1 MPGKQLYAW
10 SVSDTPASALQA
22 PPGRVGDVIYAL
34 VLGALTLLYVQP
46 LFLAEQPA
54 LTDFGAQV
62 IMADAWTRFDEVP
75 QFSAYFVRETRWL
88 PQLLPARF
96 ASLLHPL
103 MPPTL
108 ALKWFTA
115 LGMLNTVLGAY
126 LLARAHDRSRWLVV
140 FCLPGLWGGMLAL
153 GLLNYCFTYGLM
165 LESAALGRW
174 VARRPTRGRVALLAL
189 VNVVA
194 FFVHG
199 LGYLLVGLLGG
210 LGWLTSLPSP
220 SALRRPAGWAGPL
233 ALLPGALLWLGWWRG
248 VEADPNTLGVSM
260 GELLR
265 EHASWRPPAEQLA
278 WLIEQG
284 HDLLVDGS
292 DTALGLALFGCWLAL
307 REDPPTRPVSE
318 PVLPSE
324 SPAETRLGEHSL
336 LILTLTLGALMF
348 LLPASIRGT
357 GINSRL
363 VTPFLFIAALLPR
376 ARPRGLPGALPLE
389 VGVALVAAYG
399 VHLGAC
405 MRRFEAEELAPL
417 RALMDTVPRGSRVDC
432 VNTCRTDDDTAI
444 FVRRP
449 LCSVCNGLVQT
460 RRDGFSGGGFAQH
473 PWNAIRYRE
482 GAGYPT
488 VRGLDWTRSWQLPR
502 WDYVLARGAVPSEL
516 PADLTLVGHHA
527 PRGGGGGEW
536 SLYRVASPVP
546 PPAPP

>member
-1 MPGKQLYAW
+1 MPGKQLYARRM
-10 SVSDTPASALQA
+10 SDTPASPPVA
-22 PPGRVGDVIYAL
+22 PPRRAADVTYAL
-34 VLGALTLLYVQP
+34 VLGALTLLYVAP

-54 LTDFGAQV
+54 LTDFGAQL

-75 QFSAYFVRETRWL
+75 QFAAYFVRETRWL

-96 ASLLHPL
+96 AALLYPL
-103 MPPTL
+103 VSPTL
-108 ALKWFTA
+108 SLELFTA

-126 LLARAHDRSRWLVV
+126 LLTRAHERSRWLVV

-153 GLLNYCFTYGLM
+153 GLLNYCFAYGLM

-174 VARRPTRGRVALLAL
+174 VARRPTAGRVALLAL
-189 VNVVA
+189 VNGLA

-199 LGYLLVGLLGG
+199 LAYLLVGLLGG
-210 LGWLTSLPSP
+210 LAWLTSLPSL

-233 ALLPGALLWLGWWRG
+233 ALLPGALLWLAWWRG

-292 DTALGLALFGCWLAL
+292 DTALGLALVGCWLVLLQA
-307 REDPPTRPVSE
+307 RPTRPVSE
-318 PVLPSE
+318 PALLSE
-324 SPAETRLGEHSL
+324 SPPETRLGEHSL

-363 VTPFLFIAALLPR
+363 VTPFLFLAALLPR
-376 ARPRGLPGALPLE
+376 AKPRDLPGALPL
-389 VGVALVAAYG
+389 VLVVALVAAYG
-399 VHLGAC
+399 VHLGAS
-405 MRRFEAEELAPL
+405 MRRFEADELTPL
-417 RALMDTVPRGSRVDC
+417 RALLDTVPRGSRVDC
-432 VNTCRTDDDTAI
+432 VNTCSLEDDTAI
-444 FVRRP
+444 FRRRP

-488 VRGLDWTRSWQLPR
+488 VRGRNWTRSRQLRR
-502 WDYVLARGAVPSEL
+502 WDYVLARGAVPSQL
-516 PADLTLVGHHA
+516 PAEVTLVGHRA
-527 PRGGGGGEW
+527 PRGEGGGEW